1 MCQVVNFHLEAVLSK
16 TKMERC
22 CANPLLINIDKS
34 EAVYCLFCEEERVL
48 SYSVKYRYYIL
59 MEIKKLSDYF
69 FKAMLC
75 ITQNFFIL
83 F

>member
-1 MCQVVNFHLEAVLSK
+1 MCQVVNSYSEAVLSK

-48 SYSVKYRYYIL
+48 SYSVKY
-59 MEIKKLSDYF
+59 KF
-69 FKAMLC
+69 
-75 ITQNFFIL
+75 
-83 F
+83 